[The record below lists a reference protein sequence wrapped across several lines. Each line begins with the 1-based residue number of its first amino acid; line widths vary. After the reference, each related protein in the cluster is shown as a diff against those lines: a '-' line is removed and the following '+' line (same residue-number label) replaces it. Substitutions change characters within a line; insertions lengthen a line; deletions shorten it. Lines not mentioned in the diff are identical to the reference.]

1 MSYTIVEEIGS
12 DTSLI
17 VEDTPLAPTIVEVL
31 AVGPQGPVG
40 ATGSGLA
47 ISQTVATYADLP
59 ATGSPGQAVFVASTA
74 TVYIWSNT

>member
-1 MSYTIVEEIGS
+1 MSYTIVEELGS

-47 ISQTVATYADLP
+47 ISQTVAAYGDLP
-59 ATGSPGQAVFVASTA
+59 ATGSPGQAVFVAATA

>member
-31 AVGPQGPVG
+31 TAGPQGPIG
-40 ATGSGLA
+40 ATGAGLK
-47 ISQTVATYADLP
+47 IDQTVATVADLP
-59 ATGSPGQAVFVASTA
+59 PTGSPGQSVFVAA
-74 TVYIWSNT
+74 TGKFYIWSNT

>member
-1 MSYTIVEEIGS
+1 MSYTIVEELGS

-17 VEDTPLAPTIVEVL
+17 VEDTPLAPTIVEV
-31 AVGPQGPVG
+31 VTTGPQGPVG

-59 ATGSPGQAVFVASTA
+59 ATGSPGQAVFVAA
-74 TVYIWSNT
+74 TGKIYIWSA